1 MEKCKFEDIIK
12 KINSLDYTE
21 GSPTQF
27 KFLIRND
34 KDMIFG
40 KAIIDGRE
48 HLRVYSDGKLVWY
61 KDPDWMELYDTIRKI
76 TLLFNCTDNTKYYIL
91 KIS

>member
-12 KINSLDYTE
+12 KINSLDYTA

-27 KFLIRND
+27 KFLIKN
-34 KDMIFG
+34 KDIVFG
-40 KAIIDGRE
+40 KAIIDVRE
-48 HLRVYSDGKLVWY
+48 HLRVYVNGKLVWY
-61 KDPDWMELYDTIRKI
+61 IDPDWMELYNTIRKI

-91 KIS
+91 KIL